1 MDNHLTPPV
10 LVDEAAMTGL
20 AARLAGFVEAPLVM
34 FLHGDLGAGKT
45 TFARALIQAL
55 GHQGRVKSP
64 TYGLM
69 ERYPVKNMQ
78 VLHLDLYRIVDA
90 GELEY
95 LGIRDLLEADT
106 ILLVEWPQNG
116 DGALPQP
123 DISLELADAADKR
136 QLSWRMHTRKG
147 RNLVSKLTNSN
158 T

>member
-1 MDNHLTPPV
+1 MNNHLTPPI
-10 LVDEAAMTGL
+10 LVDETAMTAM
-20 AARLAGFVEAPLVM
+20 AACMAAALKAPLVM
-34 FLHGDLGAGKT
+34 FLQGDLGAGKT

-69 ERYPVKNMQ
+69 ERYPVNNMQ

-106 ILLVEWPQNG
+106 VLLVEWPQNG
-116 DGALPQP
+116 QGALPQP
-123 DISLELADAADKR
+123 DLSLQLEGVGEKR
-136 QLSWRMHTRKG
+136 QLSWQIHTQKG
-147 RNLVSKLTNSN
+147 RNLVSQLTNS
-158 T
+158 TT